1 MSVITKNQLLE
12 AGVHFGHNT
21 RRWNPKMSEYIFGER
36 NGIYII
42 DLDKTVVLLEEAY
55 KALFT
60 IVQNGG
66 KVLFVGTRKQS
77 QGVIREEAVRCDQFY
92 VDHRWLGGTLTNYKT
107 IRRSINRLFEIE
119 KMEED
124 GTFEVLPK
132 KEVIL
137 LKKERDKKLKFF
149 SGIRD
154 MKNLPDAMVVVDP
167 KSEQIAVFEARN
179 KGIPIFA
186 LVDTNCDPDE
196 VDYVIPGND
205 DAIRAI
211 KLVIATLANAV
222 VEAQGGTPIVIDL
235 TEEYPV
241 EDKRGSYNSRRSQG
255 SYYDDKDRK
264 PREYKDRKPVKDD
277 RTKDKKISQPDRD
290 KKKEPVK
297 REETTAAKGT
307 LVQKETTNGKVANLK
322 EDKPKEIIKEKVANP
337 NEGAQ
342 KEVVNGPKT
351 ETIQEENKK

>member
-1 MSVITKNQLLE
+1 MSIITKNQLLE

-21 RRWNPKMSEYIFGER
+21 RRWNPKMKEYIFGER

-55 KALFT
+55 KALYT

-77 QGVIREEAVRCDQFY
+77 QEVIRDEAIRCEQFY

-107 IRRSINRLFEIE
+107 IRKSINRLFEIE
-119 KMEED
+119 RMEEEGIFD
-124 GTFEVLPK
+124 VLPK

-137 LKKERDKKLKFF
+137 LKKEKEKKLKFF

-154 MKNLPDAMVVVDP
+154 MRQLPNAMVVVDP
-167 KSEQIAVFEARN
+167 KSEYIAVAEARN

-205 DAIRAI
+205 DAIRSI
-211 KLVIATLANAV
+211 KLIIGTLANAV

-235 TEEYPV
+235 SDEGVV
-241 EDKRGSYNSRRSQG
+241 EDKKGHYSSRRSQG
-255 SYYDDKDRK
+255 ALYEEKEDKIKDRRPRESVFRGKKPVRDDKAKEDK
-264 PREYKDRKPVKDD
+264 GKEKETVKE
-277 RTKDKKISQPDRD
+277 DKKIKQEDIV
-290 KKKEPVK
+290 KKVKVAEDAVVKNTPVK
-297 REETTAAKGT
+297 EKNEEKAVAEESEN
-307 LVQKETTNGKVANLK
+307 KEN
-322 EDKPKEIIKEKVANP
+322 
-337 NEGAQ
+337 
-342 KEVVNGPKT
+342 
-351 ETIQEENKK
+351 IQEETAND